1 MPAAK
6 FYRHKDV
13 MIPVDEAKIV
23 NGYVCPFTKKSF
35 VTKKSYLKHLLD
47 YRKTKIQR
55 HAKFCTAKRTLT
67 KIQNSASSLEE
78 LVTAVN
84 TNSTKFQYL
93 MHSSMRR
100 WDAFDKTSQKPNWDF
115 ELEITYLSVRYQLL
129 ASNSH
134 RRPRNGVTNY
144 NGRELF
150 PDGTPKPTGYPGFR
164 GHIECRSTWFHGSDI
179 LQSIGILTG
188 TGGGSSNH
196 ISGYDCT
203 IFLDDWPG
211 LKQEIAE
218 RILMADDTKKI
229 DYVFEYGKKQY
240 FR

>member
-23 NGYVCPFTKKSF
+23 DGYVCPFTKKSF

-47 YRKTKIQR
+47 YRKTKIHR
-55 HAKFCTAKRTLT
+55 HAKFCTTRRTLT

-84 TNSTKFQYL
+84 TNSMKFQDL

-100 WDAFDKTSQKPNWDF
+100 WDAFDKNNQNPKWDF
-115 ELEITYLSVRYQLL
+115 ELEITHLSVRFQSSI
-129 ASNSH
+129 SNNYNH
-134 RRPRNGVTNY
+134 PKNGVTNY
-144 NGRELF
+144 SGRELF

-164 GHIECRSTWFHGSDI
+164 GRIECRSTWYHGSDI
-179 LQSIGILTG
+179 LRSMGILTG
-188 TGGGSSNH
+188 TGGGIRNH
-196 ISGYDCT
+196 VYGYDCT

-211 LKQEIAE
+211 LKDEIAE
-218 RILMADDTKKI
+218 LIFAADDVKKI
-229 DYVFEYGKKQY
+229 NYVFEYGTKQY
-240 FR
+240 FK